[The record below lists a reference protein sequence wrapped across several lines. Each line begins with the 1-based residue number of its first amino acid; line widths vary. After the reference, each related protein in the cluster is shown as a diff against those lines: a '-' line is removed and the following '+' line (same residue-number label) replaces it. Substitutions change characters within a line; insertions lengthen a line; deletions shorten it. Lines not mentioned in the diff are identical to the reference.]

1 MRGVEGDEGAIGA
14 IGPIRAEG
22 ADRTDVAAINIY
34 FHMVRTPWE

>member
-1 MRGVEGDEGAIGA
+1 MADGAEGGEVVEG
-14 IGPIRAEG
+14 AEG